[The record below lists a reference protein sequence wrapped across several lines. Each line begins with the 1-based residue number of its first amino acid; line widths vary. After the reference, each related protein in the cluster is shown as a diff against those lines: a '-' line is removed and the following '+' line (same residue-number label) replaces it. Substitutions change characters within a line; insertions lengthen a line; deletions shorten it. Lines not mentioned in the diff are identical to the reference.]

1 MTPTTSRPNAVIFDL
16 GGVVMGSPLHA
27 IAAYERELGIEAGF
41 VNRQVVAT
49 GASGAWSRL
58 ERGEVALDAFYP
70 LFDAECNAAGNPLSA
85 RVMMERI
92 GVAAQPRP
100 RMLSAI
106 RTIRARG
113 LRTAAL
119 TNNWRGDG
127 TRERDWLRDV
137 FDVVVESAVEG
148 LRKPD
153 PRIYPI
159 TLARLGAIAT
169 ETVFLDDIGR
179 NLKPARALGMITIK
193 VDDEMQA
200 LRELAQALG
209 FALDE
214 PVSARPA

>member
-1 MTPTTSRPNAVIFDL
+1 MTPTTNRPNAVIFDL

-27 IAAYERELGIEAGF
+27 IAEYERELGIEAGF

-49 GASGAWSRL
+49 GANGAWSRL

-70 LFDAECNAAGNPLSA
+70 LFDAECSAAGNPLSA

-127 TRERDWLRDV
+127 TRERMPVLHSR
-137 FDVVVESAVEG
+137 FRLQTSFFVE
-148 LRKPD
+148 R
-153 PRIYPI
+153 
-159 TLARLGAIAT
+159 
-169 ETVFLDDIGR
+169 R
-179 NLKPARALGMITIK
+179 NKSNQQS
-193 VDDEMQA
+193 V
-200 LRELAQALG
+200 
-209 FALDE
+209 
-214 PVSARPA
+214 